1 MIPLLIIGA
10 GAYLIYDSQR
20 PQKMAKGGTTKYDD
34 FDRGGI
40 SAWENNGFID
50 LKRDSPQEWQL
61 VEWSL
66 NGHSPS
72 FKGKMYS
79 QSGTGFIFIQ
89 KEDGEIYNPKPSNK
103 LFWRPINKKVIEEL
117 KERIRSASQTA
128 EITDDEIKYWEQED
142 SLLFKIISEINDK
155 YPEHFIEIFLI
166 KRKQTF
172 SNWLY
177 EIDSE
182 KMAKGGAVKRFVEMR
197 NGKPIYA
204 LKDAIFHVSYGKL
217 NDKGAVESTGTARV
231 YRDNTG
237 LKRINDYKKDKDY
250 YVVDER
256 LDDEGKIWHI
266 DFVEKNDNFT
276 ISFDRDDLYE
286 DGGKILDKPVFTFK
300 TNADYEWAKRS
311 GYIDDYDIARI
322 EVKEKDFTFDYPAH
336 SEEQY
341 YEDLKKLKER
351 GAEVVRTYQ
360 DKGYYDIREYY
371 DEDDSR
377 DEDDYDEYSEGGDI
391 NRQYVMFI
399 DSLNDAELMGMGGSV
414 KVKFKDKVKSIS
426 KSLKGRKV
434 PKRLQKEY
442 GKTYDKKWER
452 DESARRIAGSQLK
465 KIKE

>member
-1 MIPLLIIGA
+1 MIPYILAAVG
-10 GAYLIYDSQR
+10 GYLIGQSRKDEQYVYDSQK
-20 PQKMAKGGTTKYDD
+20 PQ
-34 FDRGGI
+34 
-40 SAWENNGFID
+40 
-50 LKRDSPQEWQL
+50 
-61 VEWSL
+61 
-66 NGHSPS
+66 
-72 FKGKMYS
+72 
-79 QSGTGFIFIQ
+79 
-89 KEDGEIYNPKPSNK
+89 
-103 LFWRPINKKVIEEL
+103 
-117 KERIRSASQTA
+117 
-128 EITDDEIKYWEQED
+128 
-142 SLLFKIISEINDK
+142 
-155 YPEHFIEIFLI
+155 
-166 KRKQTF
+166 
-172 SNWLY
+172 
-177 EIDSE
+177 

-197 NGKPIYA
+197 NGKPVYA
-204 LKDAIFHVSYGKL
+204 LKDAIFHVSYGKI

-276 ISFDRDDLYE
+276 VSFDRDDLYE
-286 DGGKILDKPVFTFK
+286 DGGRILENPVFTFK
-300 TNADYEWAKRS
+300 TNADYEWEKRS
-311 GYIDDYDIARI
+311 GYIDDYDIVRI

-341 YEDLKKLKER
+341 FEDLKKLKER

-371 DEDDSR
+371 DE
-377 DEDDYDEYSEGGDI
+377 EDDYRDDDDSDEYSEGGDI

-399 DSLNDAELMGMGGSV
+399 DSLNDAELMGMGGKV
-414 KVKFKDKVKSIS
+414 KVRFRDKVKSIS

-465 KIKE
+465 KMKE